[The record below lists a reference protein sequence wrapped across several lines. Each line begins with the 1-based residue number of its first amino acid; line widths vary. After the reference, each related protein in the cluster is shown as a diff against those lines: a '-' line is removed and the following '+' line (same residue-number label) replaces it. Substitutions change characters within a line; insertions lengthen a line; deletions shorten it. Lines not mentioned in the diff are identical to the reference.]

1 MWKDTEILFR
11 LMRFFLKG
19 RFWPLFVGF
28 LAAVVFSLLGLLT
41 PYLTKFLIDI
51 VFNQHRPDLLLPLL
65 IVCGIAII
73 AISITGLGSD
83 YLVVNT
89 LENSKIVMR
98 HQLFDRLL
106 KAPANFI
113 SGNGSGEMSY
123 RLFND
128 SETVNSFF
136 NTILISMPINF
147 LFTLIIGGIMIKWN
161 PQMAAFVFIVLILQI
176 VVIMGFRNPILR
188 LAFIQK
194 GTAQWLSGKVVERF
208 RNVELIMA
216 ANMDGAEN
224 EEFVEGLQQ
233 LKSINI
239 KSFIL
244 GRISQV
250 SVLVISNIWSFGI
263 LWYGGRLVLLDQ
275 ISLGTLMAFLLISG
289 MLYPH
294 IEALT
299 KAVLAFQDVRASLNR
314 FLEYYNTPPAVVEA
328 PDAKEL
334 QITSG
339 EIVFNNVDFGYNSD
353 VPVLKNFCATI
364 APKTITSIV
373 GKSGAG
379 KSTIVRLITRIYD
392 PWNGTVSIDG
402 QDIKQVTLH
411 SLREKIGYSLQNNY
425 IIGGT
430 VRENICY
437 GSGNVDEEHIIQAA
451 RKAGANDFIMKY
463 PAGLDTPV
471 GEGGLQ
477 LSGGEGQ
484 RIALAR
490 EFINNHDIVILDE
503 PTSFI
508 DPGNENIIINA
519 IQDIKKTSTVIVI
532 AHRLS
537 TVKIADK
544 ILVIDDGKIAEEG
557 KHETLLA
564 QNGLY
569 ATLYK
574 EYSSE
579 ESDHSEQYIA

>member
-1 MWKDTEILFR
+1 MWNDIKVLFS

-19 RFWPLFVGF
+19 KFWPLFIGF
-28 LAAVVFSLLGLLT
+28 LAAVIFSLLGLLT
-41 PYLTKFLIDI
+41 PYLTKFLIDT

-65 IVCGIAII
+65 IVCAMAII
-73 AISITGLGSD
+73 VISITGLGSD
-83 YLVVNT
+83 YMVINA
-89 LENSKIVMR
+89 LENSKIKMR

-113 SGNGSGEMSY
+113 SGNGSGEISY

-136 NTILISMPINF
+136 NTILISIPINF

-161 PQMAAFVFIVLILQI
+161 TRMAAFVFIVLILQI
-176 VVIMGFRNPILR
+176 VVIMGFRKPLLR
-188 LAFIQK
+188 FAFMQK

-216 ANMDGAEN
+216 ANMDESEN
-224 EEFVEGLQQ
+224 IRLVEGLQQ
-233 LKSINI
+233 LKSINV

-314 FLEYYNTPPAVVEA
+314 FLEYYNTPPAIVEA
-328 PDAKEL
+328 LDAKEL
-334 QITSG
+334 KITSG
-339 EIVFNNVDFGYNSD
+339 EIVFNNVVFGYNSD
-353 VPVLKNFCATI
+353 VPVLKNFSATI
-364 APKTITSIV
+364 APKSITSIV
-373 GKSGAG
+373 GRSGIG
-379 KSTIVRLITRIYD
+379 KSTVVRLIARIYD
-392 PWNGTVSIDG
+392 PWKGTIYIDG

-411 SLREKIGYSLQNNY
+411 SLRQKTGYSIQNNY

-430 VRENICY
+430 IRENICY
-437 GSGNVDEEHIIQAA
+437 GSGDVDEERIMQAA
-451 RKAGANDFIMKY
+451 KKAGAHDFIMKC

-490 EFINNHDIVILDE
+490 EFINKHDIVILDE

-508 DPGNENIIINA
+508 DPENESIIINA
-519 IQDIKKTSTVIVI
+519 IQDLKQTSTEIVI

-537 TVKIADK
+537 TAKIADK
-544 ILVIDDGKIAEEG
+544 IILIDDGRIAEEG

-569 ATLYK
+569 AALYK
-574 EYSSE
+574 EYSDE
-579 ESDHSEQYIA
+579 ESSISVV

>member
-1 MWKDTEILFR
+1 MWNDIKVLFS

-19 RFWPLFVGF
+19 KFWPLFIGF
-28 LAAVVFSLLGLLT
+28 LAAVIFSLLGLLT
-41 PYLTKFLIDI
+41 PYLTKFLIDT

-65 IVCGIAII
+65 IVCAMAII
-73 AISITGLGSD
+73 VISITGLGSD
-83 YLVVNT
+83 YMVINA
-89 LENSKIVMR
+89 LENSKIKMR

-113 SGNGSGEMSY
+113 SGNGSGEISY

-136 NTILISMPINF
+136 NTILISIPINF

-161 PQMAAFVFIVLILQI
+161 TRMAAFVFIVLILQI
-176 VVIMGFRNPILR
+176 VVIMGFRKPLLR
-188 LAFIQK
+188 FAFMQK

-216 ANMDGAEN
+216 ANMDESEN
-224 EEFVEGLQQ
+224 IRLVEGLQQ
-233 LKSINI
+233 LKSINV

-314 FLEYYNTPPAVVEA
+314 FLEYYNTPPAIVEA
-328 PDAKEL
+328 LDAKEL
-334 QITSG
+334 KITSG
-339 EIVFNNVDFGYNSD
+339 EIVFNNVVFGYNSD
-353 VPVLKNFCATI
+353 VPVLKNFSATI
-364 APKTITSIV
+364 APKSITSIV
-373 GKSGAG
+373 GRSGIG
-379 KSTIVRLITRIYD
+379 KSTVVRLIARIYD
-392 PWNGTVSIDG
+392 PWKGTIYIDG

-411 SLREKIGYSLQNNY
+411 SLRQKTGYSIQNNY

-430 VRENICY
+430 IRENICY
-437 GSGNVDEEHIIQAA
+437 GSGDVDEERIMQAA
-451 RKAGANDFIMKY
+451 KKAGAHDFIMKC

-490 EFINNHDIVILDE
+490 EFINKHDIVILDE

-508 DPGNENIIINA
+508 DPENESIIINA
-519 IQDIKKTSTVIVI
+519 IQDLKQTSTVIVI

-537 TVKIADK
+537 TAKIADK
-544 ILVIDDGKIAEEG
+544 IILIDDGRIAEEG

-569 ATLYK
+569 AALYK
-574 EYSSE
+574 EYSDE
-579 ESDHSEQYIA
+579 ESSISVV